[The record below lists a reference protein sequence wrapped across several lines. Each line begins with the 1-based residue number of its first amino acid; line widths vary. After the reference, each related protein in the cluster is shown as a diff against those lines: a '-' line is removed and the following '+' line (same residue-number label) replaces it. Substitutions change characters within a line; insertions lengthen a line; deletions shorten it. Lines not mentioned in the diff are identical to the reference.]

1 MNIKK
6 TANLLIN
13 FTVKRLAEI
22 FGLLIFLGG
31 LLLLVSLI
39 SYSPADPNFIFPE
52 NTEIKNIL
60 GYHGSFVS
68 DLFLQSI
75 GLNAYLISFT
85 LIFSGFNILRVKEFF
100 LIIENV
106 FFSTIYCIFGTL
118 FLTYFYSDAFTL
130 YINGNGGFIGS
141 YLNTT
146 FLKKPFIKKS
156 DKMLF

>member
-31 LLLLVSLI
+31 LFLLVSLI

-85 LIFSGFNILRVKEFF
+85 LILVV
-100 LIIENV
+100 LI
-106 FFSTIYCIFGTL
+106 F
-118 FLTYFYSDAFTL
+118 
-130 YINGNGGFIGS
+130 
-141 YLNTT
+141 
-146 FLKKPFIKKS
+146 
-156 DKMLF
+156 